1 MLLHFLGLY
10 NELYLL
16 YDNEKAVDVMNNA
29 VNIEDRNKTCCFTGH
44 RPEKLGMEEEN
55 LKKLLRKEI
64 RTAVKDGYTTFIS
77 GMAKGVDLIAA
88 RVVLE
93 ERKKNENIRLICASP
108 YADFEKGWT
117 DREKEEYRIIME
129 DADETKYICEHCFRG
144 CYQIRNRWMVDNSSM
159 VIAVFNGEKGGTKNT
174 IDYALKKGV
183 SIHNII

>member
-1 MLLHFLGLY
+1 MK
-10 NELYLL
+10 N
-16 YDNEKAVDVMNNA
+16 
-29 VNIEDRNKTCCFTGH
+29 
-44 RPEKLGMEEEN
+44 
-55 LKKLLRKEI
+55 LLRKEI
-64 RTAVKDGYTTFIS
+64 RASVKDGYTTFIS

-108 YADFEKGWT
+108 YVDFEKGWT

-129 DADETKYICEHCFRG
+129 EADETKYICEHCFRG

-183 SIHNII
+183 SVHNII